1 MKMKTTLS
9 LLCLAAITL
18 LASCEGKKRIKT
30 GGSFNPETFNK
41 IAVIVV
47 QSNTRGGGYYG
58 NVDEALISQMEDE
71 FTTTLLN
78 KGYDLV
84 SRSALEQIMKEQNLQ
99 NSGMNDTSSAAQL
112 GKLANCRAI
121 LKVTLQNY
129 EEKAIDPGNPYS
141 SKNLS
146 VDASAQFISVEDAK
160 ILWTGS
166 INAKSGLFN
175 NDDNL
180 GSLVLPL
187 VEAFPSRV
195 PEAAPAQK

>member
-1 MKMKTTLS
+1 MKKSLS
-9 LLCLAAITL
+9 LLFLCAAL
-18 LASCEGKKRIKT
+18 VLPSCEGQKRVKT

-41 IAVIVV
+41 IAVIVQ
-47 QSNTRGGGYYG
+47 QSNTRNDGYYS
-58 NVDEALISQMEDE
+58 NVDEALMSQMEDE

-99 NSGMNDTSSAAQL
+99 NSGMNDPSSAAQI

-129 EEKAIDPGNPYS
+129 KEEAIDPGNPRS
-141 SKNLS
+141 HKSLS
-146 VDASAQFISVEDAK
+146 VNASAQFISVEDAK

-166 INAKSGLFN
+166 ISAKSGLFN
-175 NDDNL
+175 NDENL
-180 GSLVLPL
+180 GALVLPL
-187 VEAFPSRV
+187 VEAFPPRI
-195 PEAAPAQK
+195 PEPAPAQK